1 MSTMPAEARGALA
14 THNGL
19 TTIPHCVHPDTFL
32 RMGKHTASWA
42 ASYAQAHPGAAAAEA
57 ALNKL
62 YTDTDTHIQEIA
74 VLHAL
79 WRESFARKI
88 IVDIRADVDILK
100 THMMSFRYFGGRP
113 MRIPATIDAA
123 SYVVGG
129 MSRGND
135 RPSGYRHYHHPIFC
149 DLTIMFKPAVLPKE
163 ADRQAGVECAWL

>member
-88 IVDIRADVDILK
+88 IVDIRADVEYTEN
-100 THMMSFRYFGGRP
+100 THDEFSVFWGAPDENTRDYRCRIIRGWRY
-113 MRIPATIDAA
+113 
-123 SYVVGG
+123 
-129 MSRGND
+129 
-135 RPSGYRHYHHPIFC
+135 
-149 DLTIMFKPAVLPKE
+149 
-163 ADRQAGVECAWL
+163 VEGQ